1 MVYYLSLGSNLG
13 DRRRNLRRAAELL
26 AASGVRILRRSSVY
40 RTEPVDFRAQPWFYN
55 QVLAVSTRLEPAPLL
70 RLVRD
75 VEAAAGRRPG
85 VPKGPRILDIDILFA
100 GGRVLRT
107 RSLIVP
113 HPGLARRRF
122 VLAPLAEIAPA
133 VRHPV
138 LGKTAAELL
147 AAAPDRSAVR
157 RLARFSRPARRPAH

>member
-1 MVYYLSLGSNLG
+1 MTYYLSLGSNLG

-26 AASGVRILRRSSVY
+26 AAAGIRIIRRSSLY

-55 QVLAVSTRLEPAPLL
+55 QVLAVATRLGPAPLL

-85 VPKGPRILDIDILFA
+85 VPKGPRILDIDILLA
-100 GGRVLRT
+100 GRRILRT
-107 RSLIVP
+107 RRLVIP
-113 HPGLARRRF
+113 HPRLARRRF
-122 VLAPLAEIAPA
+122 VLKPLAEIAPA

-138 LGKTAAELL
+138 FGKTAAELL
-147 AAAPDRSAVR
+147 AVVPDRSAVR
-157 RLARFSRPARRPAH
+157 RLGSPAR